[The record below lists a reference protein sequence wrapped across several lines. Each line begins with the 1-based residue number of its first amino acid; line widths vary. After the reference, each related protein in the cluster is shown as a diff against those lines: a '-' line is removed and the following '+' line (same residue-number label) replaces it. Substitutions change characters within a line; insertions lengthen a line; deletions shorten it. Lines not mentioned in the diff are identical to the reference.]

1 MALQSQPELNLGS
14 FEDQIKG
21 ALTSWMNMQ
30 RPFFSMMTEIN
41 GRFLD
46 QAMRMNAAWFNF
58 VGRQIE
64 HEIDATRRLM
74 GCRNVKDIMVTYQN
88 VMEDVQRDTQT
99 DLGELARANKEAA
112 DATLETMRAG
122 LREAAY
128 ELQH

>member
-1 MALQSQPELNLGS
+1 
-14 FEDQIKG
+14 
-21 ALTSWMNMQ
+21 MQ

-46 QAMRMNAAWFNF
+46 QVMRMNAAWFNF
-58 VGRQIE
+58 FGRQIE

-88 VMEDVQRDTQT
+88 VIKDVQRDTQT

>member
-14 FEDQIKG
+14 FEDHIKS

-46 QAMRMNAAWFNF
+46 QALRMNAAWYNF

-74 GCRNVKDIMVTYQN
+74 GCRNIQDIMVMYQS
-88 VMEDVQRDTQT
+88 VVKDVQRDTQS

-112 DATLETMRAG
+112 DAALETVRAG

-128 ELQH
+128 ELRH